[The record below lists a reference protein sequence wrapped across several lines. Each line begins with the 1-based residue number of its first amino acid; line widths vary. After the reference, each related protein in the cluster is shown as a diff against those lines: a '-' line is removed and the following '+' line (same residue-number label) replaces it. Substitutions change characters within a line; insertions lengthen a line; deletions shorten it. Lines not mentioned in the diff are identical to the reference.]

1 MSCRTQSVTPCAF
14 HLGFTVL
21 LYCPYRYSIEDEPS
35 NLDEMPLMMSEEGF
49 ENDESD
55 YQTLPRARVNQRQ
68 RGLGWFLLGGWKVL
82 CGRYLCTIAF
92 IVVNK
97 SFHLMTYVGDLFICS

>member
-1 MSCRTQSVTPCAF
+1 MN
-14 HLGFTVL
+14 VL
-21 LYCPYRYSIEDEPS
+21 RPPHRYSLEDEPS

-82 CGRYLCTIAF
+82 CGRYFYIIKLLLF
-92 IVVNK
+92 
-97 SFHLMTYVGDLFICS
+97 FHNIMTQSSAHDDSKEITSWSRVGGPFPLD